1 MKVSLIIGAV
11 LAAPVTI
18 GGFLAGDAHQALLGG
33 MLAFLIVSATAM
45 GFAKDW
51 RR

>member
-1 MKVSLIIGAV
+1 MKVPLIIGAV
-11 LAAPVTI
+11 FAAPVVA
-18 GGFLAGDAHQALLGG
+18 GGLFAGDPSQAVLGG
-33 MLAFLIVSATAM
+33 MLIFLIVSATAM